1 MMIQLNNIV
10 VGQEEVRVALTVG
23 VYNHCKRL
31 TDGMQIATSGSVETV
46 MVDKS
51 NIMLLGPTGNIIIFF
66 RRSRMMTMTKD
77 PILSRDEKSKYF
89 RFTIAQKCDWVQ
101 ENYFYCICNQHIA

>member
-1 MMIQLNNIV
+1 MMMQLNNIV

-23 VYNHCKRL
+23 VYNHYKRL
-31 TDGMQIATSGSVETV
+31 TDGMQI
-46 MVDKS
+46 DKS
-51 NIMLLGPTGNIIIFF
+51 NIMLLGPTGSIIIFF

-77 PILSRDEKSKYF
+77 PIFSRDENSKYF